1 MESHSTDSQ
10 HARSDDRKPARAAG
24 NGGLQFSSGAFQP
37 PTARMKSPPVMSAT
51 PPRPPK
57 GRFFVVGMV
66 LTVMAFGAFRVWDS
80 FFHYTAFGVI
90 EGRTVEVPAPVTGL
104 VRYVHVREGDHVRQG
119 DLLLTL
125 EQHDLELR
133 LGRLDDQL
141 RLAQA
146 KLEAELS
153 TTQWRVAQ
161 YLIEFHKASG
171 EYSEKWAEVR
181 ERQVRWQRAQQAR
194 ARITAMIEKKTA
206 TADEL
211 EAAVAEE
218 HAQRDRLEALVEGL
232 ISWQKR
238 SQIAELQTE
247 AKLDVMQPLL
257 AELRNLE
264 SEQAR
269 QRDELARGVVRSPVN
284 GTVLT
289 RHRFTGEGAEHL
301 QTLFTILEENSL
313 EIVLYVPQ
321 QRIDEFQPDQ
331 TLDVSLPP
339 FQNHIACRVAR
350 LGDENVSPPSQI
362 QRHYAH
368 QAKLLPVH
376 LLPADVRLEESRVQL
391 GAVVQLPFNASRWWN
406 SDSPLTEF
414 LPREARAERTTRH

>member
-1 MESHSTDSQ
+1 MESHSSDSQ
-10 HARSDDRKPARAAG
+10 PARSDDRKPARAAG

-37 PTARMKSPPVMSAT
+37 PTERMKSPPVMSAT
-51 PPRPPK
+51 PPRPPR

-153 TTQWRVAQ
+153 ATQWRVAQ

-194 ARITAMIEKKTA
+194 ARIAAMIEKKTA

-218 HAQRDRLEALVEGL
+218 HAQRDRLETLVEGL

-331 TLDVSLPP
+331 KLDVSLPP
-339 FQNHIACRVAR
+339 FQNHLACRVAR

-376 LLPADVRLEESRVQL
+376 LRPADVRLEESRVQL